1 VQTFVMRGSWNIMR
15 EYQHWR
21 TLAEALPSLREW
33 QCAYAKPKA
42 EAYNTI
48 GQILSNWTLGLQ
60 HVNISLDGFFS
71 KDLSEPHMFF
81 GESCT
86 HDHLCWLLGQ
96 VAPRLESL
104 AFTGK
109 VCSYLFDSIRSL
121 TATKSVECRLQSLD
135 LVVKSCCRHENRDP
149 LSLILDDASGI
160 TNLKFIKSFEELVHG
175 AVSSLEN
182 LPTVEYVRIR
192 FIDLDSACSLL
203 NPYFQ
208 LVDNQCTGLWSVGIL
223 ETLQKVRPNTHF
235 IELADGIYPQYG
247 LNNTIVGAIYPRNR
261 PLSINANMY
270 KIIADAS
277 KA

>member
-1 VQTFVMRGSWNIMR
+1 LHSWPFMLVVGPGRATVRVTGIYR
-15 EYQHWR
+15 E
-21 TLAEALPSLREW
+21 
-33 QCAYAKPKA
+33 
-42 EAYNTI
+42 
-48 GQILSNWTLGLQ
+48 GLFLLIWF
-60 HVNISLDGFFS
+60 HPVINGNEIRRVPIEIFGF
-71 KDLSEPHMFF
+71 
-81 GESCT
+81 G
-86 HDHLCWLLGQ
+86 GQ
-96 VAPRLESL
+96 VLLPPWESW
-104 AFTGK
+104 
-109 VCSYLFDSIRSL
+109 SI
-121 TATKSVECRLQSLD
+121 VLD
-135 LVVKSCCRHENRDP
+135 ARRRIRYHQ
-149 LSLILDDASGI
+149 
-160 TNLKFIKSFEELVHG
+160 LKFIKSFEELVHG

-277 KA
+277 KAWVEIVNMKTDDVQPSSPFIQSAFFSFSSRSFSVSQCTMGDPILVPNLSLSR